1 MRSNNQFPL
10 PRGSAQ
16 GAMEVFNPKKSVIID
31 MIMIQLLGITIT
43 LMSILLLKGGD
54 IEGNNMAW
62 MVAAL
67 FASFVMAS
75 AIYSRITRV

>member
-10 PRGSAQ
+10 PRGFAQ

-67 FASFVMAS
+67 FMSFVMAS